1 MVGPDRRRGSMVP
14 AMKVDFY
21 FPPVSPLVAAGEA
34 ARRAE
39 SLGYDGF
46 FTAETSHD
54 PFLPLAIVAH
64 TSPSLELGTGIAVA
78 FPRSPMIM
86 AYTAWDLAAASGG
99 KFILGLGTQVKGHI
113 VRRFSG
119 EWLPP
124 GPRMR
129 DYLLALRAIFRS
141 WQEGVPLQH
150 EGDFYRLSLMTPFFN
165 PGPIEHP
172 DVRLAIAGVGPYM
185 ARLAGELCEGFH
197 VHPFHTVRYLDEV
210 VIPNIRKGAEN
221 AGRSHVSVEM
231 ITTVFVVTGRNEEE
245 INRSMAPTKAQIAFY
260 ASTPNYAGVLELHG
274 WDFGEQLGAMSRR
287 GQWGDMA
294 QMVPDEVVHEVAV
307 VAPLDSLGSAIRE
320 RYGDRINR
328 VGFYALDG
336 DQGWSDEEW
345 LHLVEETR
353 G

>member
-1 MVGPDRRRGSMVP
+1 
-14 AMKVDFY
+14 MKVDFY
-21 FPPVSPLVAAGEA
+21 FPPGSPLVATNES

-54 PFLPLAIVAH
+54 PFLPLAIAAQ
-64 TSPSLELGTGIAVA
+64 TAPSLDLGTGIAVA

-129 DYLLALRAIFRS
+129 DYLLALRAVFRS
-141 WQEGVPLQH
+141 WQEGTPLQY
-150 EGDFYRLSLMTPFFN
+150 EGEFYRLSLMTPFFN

-172 DVRLAIAGVGPYM
+172 DVPLAVAGVGPYM
-185 ARLAGELCEGFH
+185 ARLAGELCQGFH

-210 VIPNIRKGAEN
+210 VLPNIEKGAEISRRP
-221 AGRSHVSVEM
+221 AKSVEM
-231 ITTVFVVTGRNEEE
+231 ITTVFVVTGRNDEEMH
-245 INRSMAPTKAQIAFY
+245 RSMGPIKAQIAFY

-274 WDFGEQLGAMSRR
+274 WDFGERLGAMSRR
-287 GQWGDMA
+287 GQWAEMA
-294 QMVPDEVVHEVAV
+294 GLVSDEVVHQVAV
-307 VAPLDSLGSAIRE
+307 VAPLDSLGAAIRQ
-320 RYGDRINR
+320 RYGDRLNR
-328 VGFYALDG
+328 VGYYALD
-336 DQGWSDEEW
+336 DLQGWSDQEW
-345 LHLVEETR
+345 RHLIETTR